1 MVASMIFAPISAKP
15 WNSTA
20 AACFRPD
27 PVSPFRRRIIAGS
40 NSSSPLSTT
49 AFFPLQHSAAHQI
62 NNLRLRPRLPLSL
75 KASSSSSVGTTEY
88 LEEPT
93 TNVKFPT
100 SLNVPGCSSSS
111 LSLLGTGYREKVFAI
126 IGVKVYAAGLYVDQS
141 IFTILT
147 ACKDQSAAEIEA
159 NSSLFTSIFLDA
171 SEKALRIV
179 LVRDVDGKT
188 FWDALDEAISPRI
201 KAPAEA
207 DKPALAKL
215 RATFENRPLNKGT
228 VLFLT
233 WLGPSKMHV
242 CVEGDASSG
251 ADATIESMN
260 VAAALFDVF
269 FGDSP
274 VSPSL
279 KMSVATGLAVGHK

>member
-1 MVASMIFAPISAKP
+1 MVGSMISTPISVGP
-15 WNSTA
+15 WNSA
-20 AACFRPD
+20 LAACIRPD
-27 PVSPFRRRIIAGS
+27 PGVPFRCRTIAVS

-49 AFFPLQHSAAHQI
+49 AFFHLQHSAARPI
-62 NNLRLRPRLPLSL
+62 NNLRLSPRHSHYL
-75 KASSSSSVGTTEY
+75 KASSSAAGTTEY
-88 LEEPT
+88 LEEPA
-93 TNVKFPT
+93 TNVKFPK
-100 SLNVPGCSSSS
+100 SLKVPGCTSSS

-147 ACKDQSAAEIEA
+147 AWKDLSAAEIEA
-159 NSSLFTSIFLDA
+159 NSSLFSSIFLA
-171 SEKALRIV
+171 PSEKALRIV

-201 KAPAEA
+201 KAPTEA
-207 DKPALAKL
+207 DEPALAKL
-215 RATFENRPLNKGT
+215 RATFENRPLSKGT

-233 WLGPSKMHV
+233 WSGPSKMHV
-242 CVEGDASSG
+242 CVDGDTSSG
-251 ADATIESMN
+251 ADATIESTN

>member
-1 MVASMIFAPISAKP
+1 
-15 WNSTA
+15 T
-20 AACFRPD
+20 
-27 PVSPFRRRIIAGS
+27 
-40 NSSSPLSTT
+40 
-49 AFFPLQHSAAHQI
+49 
-62 NNLRLRPRLPLSL
+62 
-75 KASSSSSVGTTEY
+75 VGTTEY

-242 CVEGDASSG
+242 RVSGFQVCVEGDASSG